1 MLLRNFPER
10 LMHNLCFKF
19 SDFMKDLVL
28 KYNIIIKTY
37 TNLILF
43 KYNSTKIRYKNLI
56 IQLFIN
62 TNRLKNHYRVR
73 DITEGLRDTAKSWEP
88 T

>member
-1 MLLRNFPER
+1 
-10 LMHNLCFKF
+10 
-19 SDFMKDLVL
+19 MKDLVL